1 MKNYYLKKY
10 KWNKNQRR
18 KSKLQEASLTLEASL
33 VIPLFLFF
41 MLAFLY
47 FLQIFM
53 VQEQIQSAITRMGLD
68 LAKLSYIYQDFTS
81 EEDANNFDHTIFP
94 IGSEMGLLE
103 FIDSSLHGSILK
115 MYAKNYLDTD
125 GLVGSCI
132 KDGYEGISF
141 YHSKVMD
148 EEECIDIIASYRIRI
163 PIKLIPI
170 NDLDMVQRVRLR
182 GWTGN
187 QVAPAYS
194 LEEEGDSDDT
204 IVYITKSGSVYHKI
218 RECSHITL
226 SVRSVVGIPSSLRND
241 NGAKYYPCEKCCKG
255 ELDVTN
261 TYYITSDGTRF
272 HTSNDCSKIKRTVL
286 EIPLSEVSGRTPC
299 KRCGTKG

>member
-10 KWNKNQRR
+10 KWNKDQRR

-103 FIDSSLHGSILK
+103 FIILPY
-115 MYAKNYLDTD
+115 MVPYLKCMQKT
-125 GLVGSCI
+125 I
-132 KDGYEGISF
+132 W
-141 YHSKVMD
+141 
-148 EEECIDIIASYRIRI
+148 IR
-163 PIKLIPI
+163 
-170 NDLDMVQRVRLR
+170 M
-182 GWTGN
+182 G
-187 QVAPAYS
+187 
-194 LEEEGDSDDT
+194 
-204 IVYITKSGSVYHKI
+204 
-218 RECSHITL
+218 
-226 SVRSVVGIPSSLRND
+226 
-241 NGAKYYPCEKCCKG
+241 
-255 ELDVTN
+255 
-261 TYYITSDGTRF
+261 
-272 HTSNDCSKIKRTVL
+272 
-286 EIPLSEVSGRTPC
+286 
-299 KRCGTKG
+299 